1 MTTKK
6 PTQSTPK
13 PKKPK
18 LVTVDFSVNKRG
30 QAQGAKHV

>member
-1 MTTKK
+1 MKPKK

-18 LVTVDFSVNKRG
+18 PITVDFSVNKRG